1 MKKIKLHDRDFRL
14 ALEAK
19 VIDREIEKVAAQI
32 NRELEGERP
41 LFLGVLNGAF
51 MFVSD
56 LLKCITIEG
65 TEVSFVK
72 IASYVGVSSTGNVQ
86 DVIGLRENIEGRTVV
101 IVEDMIDSGE
111 SIMHLKKMLAERH
124 PKQVKVATM
133 FYKPNALKYDLT
145 IDYKCIALENDF
157 VVGRGLDY
165 DGVGRNYPDLYT
177 IENLKLKIENDKKM
191 MSFSV

>member
-133 FYKPNALKYDLT
+133 FYKTNA
-145 IDYKCIALENDF
+145 
-157 VVGRGLDY
+157 
-165 DGVGRNYPDLYT
+165 
-177 IENLKLKIENDKKM
+177 
-191 MSFSV
+191 

>member
-56 LLKCITIEG
+56 LLK
-65 TEVSFVK
+65 
-72 IASYVGVSSTGNVQ
+72 
-86 DVIGLRENIEGRTVV
+86 
-101 IVEDMIDSGE
+101 
-111 SIMHLKKMLAERH
+111 
-124 PKQVKVATM
+124 
-133 FYKPNALKYDLT
+133 
-145 IDYKCIALENDF
+145 
-157 VVGRGLDY
+157 
-165 DGVGRNYPDLYT
+165 
-177 IENLKLKIENDKKM
+177 
-191 MSFSV
+191 

>member
-1 MKKIKLHDRDFRL
+1 MHKMKRIKLHDRDFRL
-14 ALEAK
+14 LLAAD
-19 VIDREIEKVAAQI
+19 VIDREIEKVGVLM
-32 NRELEGERP
+32 NRDLAGERP

-72 IASYVGVSSTGNVQ
+72 IASYAGVSSTGKVQ
-86 DVIGLRENIEGRTVV
+86 DIIGLREEIEGRTVV

-111 SIMHLKKMLAERH
+111 SIMHLKKMLEEKR
-124 PKQVKVATM
+124 PKQVKVAAM

-165 DGVGRNYPDLYT
+165 DGVGRNYPDLYI
-177 IENLKLKIENDKKM
+177 IEN
-191 MSFSV
+191 